1 VAGKAMAVGIA
12 LHMGTLG
19 VWSVLA
25 NSVVCLSVLL
35 LCVSGIVMWWKRR
48 PAAVARLAAPPMP
61 KDMPLWQGAIL
72 VGLAVSLAFPMA
84 GLTLLTV
91 MALDVLFLSRLPSLK
106 RALS

>member
-1 VAGKAMAVGIA
+1 M
-12 LHMGTLG
+12 
-19 VWSVLA
+19 
-25 NSVVCLSVLL
+25 VCLSVLL

-48 PAAVARLAAPPMP
+48 PAAAARLAAPPMP
-61 KDMPLWQGAIL
+61 KDMPVWQGAIF

-91 MALDVLFLSRLPSLK
+91 IVLDLLLLSRLPGLK